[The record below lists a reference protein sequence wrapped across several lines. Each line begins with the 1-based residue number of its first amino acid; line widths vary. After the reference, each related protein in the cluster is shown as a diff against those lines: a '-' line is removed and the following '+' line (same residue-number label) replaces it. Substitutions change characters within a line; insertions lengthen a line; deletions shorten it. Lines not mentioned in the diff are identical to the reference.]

1 MTKYCDS
8 YLVIKRKISVT
19 TGTRADYGLL
29 RPILRTISQSK
40 KLELYLIVTGTHLSK
55 QHGFS
60 MSEIKK
66 DGFKV
71 NASFNMLPNNDLSH
85 SIAEMLGNGIIHFS
99 KIFNKIQPD
108 INLIL
113 GDRDEMFSSAI
124 AAYHMNIP
132 NAHIHGGDVS
142 GGIDEY
148 TRHAITK
155 ISNLHFTATKKSMNR
170 VLKMGENPK
179 YIFNTGSSAIDE
191 ILEQKITT
199 KKILQKK
206 YNLKLNDDEII
217 LIQHPTTTESELS
230 EKQIKNTLNV
240 LIKLNKKVIAIAP
253 NSDQGHKKIL
263 QQIKL
268 FSKKNSLITLYP
280 NLPRSDYLG
289 LLKYVGVLVGNSS
302 SGIIEATYLNT
313 KVVNVGNRQ
322 KGREKGL
329 NVINVNNNVSE
340 IKNAIE
346 QVLKLKT
353 RKSNIY
359 GNGMAAKKIVK
370 ILEKIKIDK
379 SLIQKQMSY

>member
-1 MTKYCDS
+1 M
-8 YLVIKRKISVT
+8 IKRKITVT

-29 RPILRTISQSK
+29 RPILRTILQSK
-40 KLELYLIVTGTHLSK
+40 KLELYIIVTGTHLSK
-55 QHGFS
+55 QHGFTIN
-60 MSEIKK
+60 EIKK

-71 NASFNMLPNNDLSH
+71 HATFNMLSKNDS
-85 SIAEMLGNGIIHFS
+85 SYSVIEMVGNGIIHFS
-99 KIFNKIQPD
+99 KIFKKIQPD

-113 GDRDEMFSSAI
+113 GDRDEMFASAI
-124 AAYHMNIP
+124 TAYHMNIP

-155 ISNLHFTATKKSMNR
+155 ISNLHFAATKKSMSR
-170 VLKMGENPK
+170 ILKMGENPK
-179 YIFNTGSSAIDE
+179 YVYNTGSPAIDE
-191 ILEQKITT
+191 ILEQKIMT

-206 YNLKLNDDEII
+206 YDLKLNNNEII
-217 LIQHPTTTESELS
+217 LIQHPITTESELS
-230 EKQIKNTLNV
+230 EIQIKNTLNA

-253 NSDQGHKKIL
+253 NSDHGYKKIL

-313 KVVNVGNRQ
+313 KVVNIGKRQ
-322 KGREKGL
+322 KGRETGP
-329 NVINVNNNVSE
+329 NVINVNNDVLE

-359 GNGMAAKKIVK
+359 GKGMAAKKIVK

-379 SLIQKQMSY
+379 SLIQKQISY